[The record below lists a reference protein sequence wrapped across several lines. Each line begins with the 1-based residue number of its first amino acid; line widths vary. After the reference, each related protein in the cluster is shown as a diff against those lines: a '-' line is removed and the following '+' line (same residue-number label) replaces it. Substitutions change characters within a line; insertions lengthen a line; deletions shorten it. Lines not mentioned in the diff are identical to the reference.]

1 MNKSLFRSTSLV
13 SGITAISRILGFMRD
28 MLIAQLFGATPAID
42 AFYVAFRIP
51 NFMRGLF
58 AEGAFAQA
66 FVPVLSEYKQL
77 RSPEETR
84 QFVRR
89 MQGILAVA
97 LLCITIPAVLFT
109 PSLTALFA
117 PGFVHDSARFELA
130 THMLRITFPY
140 LFFISMTAFYAS
152 VLNAHGAFAAA
163 SFTPVMLNLIMIL
176 AAVWF
181 APHFAEPVVA
191 LSWGILF
198 AGLIQFLFLMPF
210 LKRQNLLLIPRL
222 AWRDQGVRR
231 VLKLLVPAL
240 FGVSVAQIGLLLDTL
255 FASFLPAGS
264 ITWLYYSDRLIYFPL
279 GIFGVALATVVLPNL
294 SRYHVDGSAEAFSAA
309 IDWALRCVLIIAI
322 PAAIGLYML
331 SVPLFASLF
340 QYGKFHAHDVEMASL
355 SLRAYAF
362 GLPAFML
369 IKVLA
374 SGFYSRQ
381 DIKTPVRIAV
391 VALIVNMALN
401 FAFIWHLKH
410 AGLALATTLAATLN
424 AGLLCWY
431 LVSRGSYQVQKGWGM
446 YLLQLSVASIAIVG
460 LIAWLSP
467 PSAIWINWPW
477 QQRIGHLVGLL
488 LGSMLAYFT
497 CLRLMGL
504 RLKHFREKG

>member
-1 MNKSLFRSTSLV
+1 MSKSLFRSTTVV

-77 RSPEETR
+77 RSAEETR
-84 QFVRR
+84 QFIRR
-89 MQGILAVA
+89 MQGTLAVA
-97 LLCITIPAVLFT
+97 LLLITIPALLFT
-109 PSLTALFA
+109 PGLTALFA
-117 PGFVHDSARFELA
+117 PGFIKDPQRFELA
-130 THMLRITFPY
+130 THMLRVTFPY
-140 LFFISMTAFYAS
+140 LFLISMTAFYAS
-152 VLNAHGAFAAA
+152 ILNAHGAFGAA
-163 SFTPVMLNLIMIL
+163 SFTPVMLNLMMII
-176 AAVWF
+176 AAVWM
-181 APHFAEPVVA
+181 APHFAQPVVA
-191 LSWGILF
+191 LAWGVVL
-198 AGLIQFLFLMPF
+198 AGVVQFLFLMPF
-210 LKRQNLLLIPRL
+210 LKRRNLLLLPRL
-222 AWRDQGVRR
+222 CWRDEGVRK
-231 VLKLLVPAL
+231 VSKLLIPAL
-240 FGVSVAQIGLLLDTL
+240 FGVSVAQISLLLDTL

-279 GIFGVALATVVLPNL
+279 GIFGVALATVILPHL
-294 SRYHVDGSAEAFSAA
+294 SRKYADRSIEEFSAA
-309 IDWALRCVLIIAI
+309 MDWALRCVLIIAI

-331 SVPLFASLF
+331 AVPLFASLF

-391 VALIVNMALN
+391 AALIVNMVLN
-401 FAFIWHLKH
+401 FMLIWHLKH
-410 AGLALATTLAATLN
+410 AGLALATSLAACVN
-424 AGLLCWY
+424 AVLLCWY
-431 LVSRGSYQVQKGWGM
+431 LISRGNYQMQKGWGI
-446 YLLQLSVASIAIVG
+446 YLLQLLVAGAAVYG
-460 LIAWLSP
+460 LIAWFSP
-467 PSAIWINWPW
+467 PSSVWVNWPW
-477 QQRIGHLVGLL
+477 QQRVVHLLALL
-488 LGSMLAYFT
+488 LGSIALYFA

-504 RLKHFREKG
+504 KLRHFREKR